1 MTPLEE
7 LHVVVPAR
15 DERELLPRCLDAL
28 GVAAL
33 SLAQLRDAPRVTVT
47 VVLDRCTDGTA
58 EVVRDHPVRVMTT
71 DVGNVGAARRLGV
84 ASILASTAGLSPRRV
99 WVASTD
105 ADSVAP
111 ERWLRDHVAAAAAGA
126 QVVTGPV
133 LPDPGDLGAQLLDR
147 WLALHGPDA
156 AARVVH
162 GANLGFRLDSYL
174 AVGGFRTLPEH
185 EDVVL
190 VSALVAA
197 GARRGAVPTV
207 LTSGRRQGRTP
218 GGFAGYLRR
227 LADEPTGA

>member
-1 MTPLEE
+1 VTGMEE

-15 DERELLPRCLDAL
+15 DERLLLPRCLDAL

-33 SLAQLRDAPRVTVT
+33 SLAQVPGAPRVTVT

-58 EVVRDHPVRVMTT
+58 EVVRDHPVTVVTT

-84 ASILASTAGLSPRRV
+84 ASVLASTAALPARSV

-105 ADSVAP
+105 ADSVVP
-111 ERWLRDHVAAAAAGA
+111 ERWLREHVHAADAGA
-126 QVVTGPV
+126 RVVTGPV
-133 LPDPGDLGAQLLDR
+133 LPDPGDLSAQLLDR
-147 WLALHGPDA
+147 WLAHHGPDTA
-156 AARVVH
+156 TTVVH
-162 GANLGFRLDSYL
+162 GANLGFRLDAYL
-174 AVGGFRTLPEH
+174 AVGGFRALPEH

-190 VSALVAA
+190 VGALRAA
-197 GARRGAVPTV
+197 GAAPGAVSTV
-207 LTSGRRQGRTP
+207 LTSGRRHGRTP